1 MAEAVRVLVAG
12 LPAEIVREIG
22 LRIRGATV
30 TEFENTQQMGRA
42 AGQGEAEL
50 IILSDT
56 LPVSDALYITRRA
69 KDASDEVR
77 IAYCISMAQ
86 AEATLHSLEEMH
98 VDRFF
103 LLPVDMEEMLR
114 ELAKMCRFEVLAP
127 RLRRTVRISP
137 RQSTMR
143 GIEPAAPRSRK
154 STRWTMRRSRFWTT
168 AFPPN

>member
-1 MAEAVRVLVAG
+1 MAEAVKVLVAG

-42 AGQGEAEL
+42 AGQGEAGL
-50 IILSDT
+50 IVLG
-56 LPVSDALYITRRA
+56 DAFPTTDAIYITRRA

-86 AEATLHSLEEMH
+86 AEATLHSLADMP

-103 LLPVDMEEMLR
+103 LLPADIEEMLR
-114 ELAKMCRFEVLAP
+114 ELAKMCKFEVLP
-127 RLRRTVRISP
+127 
-137 RQSTMR
+137 
-143 GIEPAAPRSRK
+143 PAASHGENIASSR
-154 STRWTMRRSRFWTT
+154 RCVG
-168 AFPPN
+168 